1 MGQKSKESNKI
12 GQETHKEKKMNT
24 YLVVYTIDE
33 TQHNYCF
40 IPAENEDE
48 AIIALYD
55 IQNKNQLTKMLI
67 TNLDNVYKVPLE
79 NN

>member
-1 MGQKSKESNKI
+1 
-12 GQETHKEKKMNT
+12 MNT

-33 TQHNYCF
+33 TQHNYSF

-48 AIIALYD
+48 AIDIFLYD

-67 TNLDNVYKVPLE
+67 TNLNNVYKVPLE